1 MLLGVIGDDFTG
13 SSDIANNLKK
23 AGMSVGMYSG
33 VPDNKMKLN
42 KYNAVVIALKTR
54 TIPIKKA
61 ISESVK
67 ALEWLKSKKCK
78 KIIFKYCSTFD
89 STKKGNIGPVI
100 DAIMKN
106 LNVDFTIACPSFP
119 DAGRT
124 LYQGHMFVNG
134 VPLNESG
141 MENHPLTH
149 MTDHNL
155 VRWLNYQTKGKGT
168 MGKKWVS
175 IKGNFFASIFFELKK
190 NMPKPKEFSLI
201 NPLIIKNAI
210 KDSIYKE
217 EIKNII
223 EIFLNTSFEGGRHTN
238 RINKIKNEF

>member
-33 VPDNKMKLN
+33 VPDNKRKLN

-54 TIPIKKA
+54 TVPIKKA
-61 ISESVK
+61 ILESIK

-106 LNVDFTIACPSFP
+106 LNVDFTIACPSF
-119 DAGRT
+119 RC
-124 LYQGHMFVNG
+124 
-134 VPLNESG
+134 
-141 MENHPLTH
+141 
-149 MTDHNL
+149 
-155 VRWLNYQTKGKGT
+155 R
-168 MGKKWVS
+168 
-175 IKGNFFASIFFELKK
+175 
-190 NMPKPKEFSLI
+190 
-201 NPLIIKNAI
+201 
-210 KDSIYKE
+210 
-217 EIKNII
+217 KNII
-223 EIFLNTSFEGGRHTN
+223 SRPHVC
-238 RINKIKNEF
+238 